1 MVLWKAGD
9 PRDLCQLGHLAAD
22 IVLKIWLNVLEG
34 KHSSVRSRTSVV
46 ALVASVAAQI
56 VQWLD
61 RTETGGGWQF
71 YNEITEQV
79 GAFSLQQSE
88 PPNHIKP
95 KCASRPYITTISI
108 KHEQLAGRAVIYPC
122 FCGSVLSTILPGSPS
137 HPGSNSQTMQETRR
151 TLAFL
156 FSALGEGN
164 SQLNIQL
171 YILRQWHPPPLPHH
185 PNHLLHRDT
194 WTVAGGTFCGVSPSP
209 QAPVWSNTKRWEMV
223 SLSQKSYPSS
233 QLVVIASWSSFRKVY
248 DYSVVERSGI
258 TLTVLLPW
266 MSCLCKVGAAEFAWR
281 IIQPSFEPRP
291 CGCLQ
296 SLGLGNARAVW
307 S

>member
-1 MVLWKAGD
+1 MPIGSSGRWHCVE
-9 PRDLCQLGHLAAD
+9 DLVECPGRKTL
-22 IVLKIWLNVLEG
+22 IC
-34 KHSSVRSRTSVV
+34 
-46 ALVASVAAQI
+46 
-56 VQWLD
+56 
-61 RTETGGGWQF
+61 
-71 YNEITEQV
+71 EITHFR
-79 GAFSLQQSE
+79 GCFS
-88 PPNHIKP
+88 
-95 KCASRPYITTISI
+95 
-108 KHEQLAGRAVIYPC
+108 C
-122 FCGSVLSTILPGSPS
+122 FCGSPDCPVIGPYRNRRWLTLLQRNYWTSRCFQLTTIRTAKPYQTQVCITTIYHNHFDQTWAARRQSCDLSLLLWLCIINNL
-137 HPGSNSQTMQETRR
+137 R

-171 YILRQWHPPPLPHH
+171 YILRQWQPPPLPHH

-209 QAPVWSNTKRWEMV
+209 QAPVWSNTKQWEMV
-223 SLSQKSYPSS
+223 SLSQKSYASS
-233 QLVVIASWSSFRKVY
+233 QLFVIAPWSSFRKVY

-266 MSCLCKVGAAEFAWR
+266 MSCLCKVRAAEFAWR

-296 SLGLGNARAVW
+296 SLGLGVARAVW